1 MLRAVA
7 LIFTLLYLCCVCCV
21 FRDQLALQRQQSAL
35 MQIFSGAAQH

>member
-7 LIFTLLYLCCVCCV
+7 LIFALLYLCCV

-35 MQIFSGAAQH
+35 MQIFSDAVQPVQH